1 MTLRDLL
8 GLPVR
13 TQSGETLGRV
23 HDVRG
28 RLTSRTLRVEGLV
41 IGRFGLLERLGI
53 GNPVSANRVHLRG
66 AVPWSAVTR
75 ADRRGVVVRDGTE
88 PR

>member
-1 MTLRDLL
+1 MTLRELI

-13 TQSGETLGRV
+13 TESGEGLGRV

-41 IGRFGLLERLGI
+41 VGGAGVLERLGI
-53 GNPVSANRVHLRG
+53 GDQASPQRVHLRA
-66 AVPWSAVTR
+66 AVPWSAVVR
-75 ADRRGVVVRDGTE
+75 VDRRGVVVRDGTE